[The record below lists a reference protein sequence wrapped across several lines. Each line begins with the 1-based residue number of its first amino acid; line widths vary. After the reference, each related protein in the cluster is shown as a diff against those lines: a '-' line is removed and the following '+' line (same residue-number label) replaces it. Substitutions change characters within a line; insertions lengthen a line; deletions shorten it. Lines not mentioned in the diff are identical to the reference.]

1 MAKSIFLLAMLVLAW
16 NCGFSQDR
24 IKEIGLT
31 LQSFDDFGLN
41 YKVGRP
47 DALWRFNSMFFSGW
61 KLESTNDSGSENINK
76 SFGIGVGIGRE
87 FRKPLVENLQF
98 RYGVDITFSYSAGET
113 RTDVPNDPYSYYNKT
128 VNRNQYRPGLAFIL
142 GVNYI
147 IKEKF
152 IIGAE
157 ILPGVYYS
165 TEEEATD
172 YHDSNEVDTHLDSSG
187 FGFQG
192 SLSSAMLTFA
202 YRFKK

>member
-1 MAKSIFLLAMLVLAW
+1 MAKSIFLLAMFVLAW
-16 NCGFSQDR
+16 NCGISQDR

-31 LQSFDDFGLN
+31 LEGFDDFGIN
-41 YKVGRP
+41 YKVGKP
-47 DALWRFNSMFFSGW
+47 DALWRFNSVFISGGRS
-61 KLESTNDSGSENINK
+61 ESSFTSDSEEIQK

-87 FRKPLVENLQF
+87 FRKPVVENLQF
-98 RYGVDITFSYSAGET
+98 RYGVDITFNYYTSESEQIRDY
-113 RTDVPNDPYSYYNKT
+113 DPYYNKT
-128 VNRNQYRPGLAFIL
+128 VNRNQYRPGLSLIL

-165 TEEEATD
+165 TAEDATD
-172 YHDSNEVDTHLDSSG
+172 YHNSNEADTHLDSSS

-192 SLSSAMLTFA
+192 SLSTAVVTLA
-202 YRFKK
+202 YRFHK